1 MPELMAY
8 CINGAPVG
16 EYYLNGLLAGEYDVP
31 VRLISGDD
39 RLAEEAVSVYPNAE
53 IVTVKR
59 ALSTRAAVHQPI
71 GVVHKALHVAAQK
84 ALRNVSCKPLKLAGP
99 FSVQVSTVRTYH
111 ADLFCMLPGAKRLS
125 PTCLEFI
132 ADTPFAISRTL
143 NCFSSMAASVH

>member
-1 MPELMAY
+1 M
-8 CINGAPVG
+8 
-16 EYYLNGLLAGEYDVP
+16 
-31 VRLISGDD
+31 
-39 RLAEEAVSVYPNAE
+39 
-53 IVTVKR
+53 KR

-71 GVVHKALHVAAQK
+71 GVVHKALHVAAQR
-84 ALRNVSCKPLKLAGP
+84 ALRNVSCKPFKLAGP